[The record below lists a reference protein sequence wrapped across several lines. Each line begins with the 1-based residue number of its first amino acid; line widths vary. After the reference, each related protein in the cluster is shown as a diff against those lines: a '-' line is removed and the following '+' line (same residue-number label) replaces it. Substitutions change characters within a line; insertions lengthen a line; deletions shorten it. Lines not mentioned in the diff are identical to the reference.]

1 MRNRGGLRALGG
13 GLLDC
18 FDIHLTFIHNF
29 SAIILIKYFFS
40 FVIPP
45 FHRAE
50 IIVLSVNV
58 LGVVE
63 LWVEYG
69 WNFM

>member
-1 MRNRGGLRALGG
+1 MRNKGGLRALGG

-18 FDIHLTFIHNF
+18 FGIHLTFIHNF

-45 FHRAE
+45 FHRA
-50 IIVLSVNV
+50 
-58 LGVVE
+58 
-63 LWVEYG
+63 
-69 WNFM
+69 